1 MKEKVLHSV
10 VKSLPVVSSLAVGVG
25 VTLVLLNREK
35 IENKLFDKLT
45 VRQITKEDIPLQWTK
60 IKNL

>member
-10 VKSLPVVSSLAVGVG
+10 VKRLPVVSSLAVGVG

-45 VRQITKEDIPLQWTK
+45 VRQITKEDIPLQ
-60 IKNL
+60 

>member
-45 VRQITKEDIPLQWTK
+45 VRQITKEDIPLH
-60 IKNL
+60 